1 MGLGLLSWVW
11 VWVCRG
17 SRLGFTI
24 VGCRDRGLRFFFFL
38 VVLMVEE
45 GGVNDLDFYLFIYLL
60 LLMVDYGLLVVVVS
74 GVSNVV
80 VVGLW

>member
-1 MGLGLLSWVW
+1 
-11 VWVCRG
+11 
-17 SRLGFTI
+17 
-24 VGCRDRGLRFFFFL
+24 
-38 VVLMVEE
+38 MVKE